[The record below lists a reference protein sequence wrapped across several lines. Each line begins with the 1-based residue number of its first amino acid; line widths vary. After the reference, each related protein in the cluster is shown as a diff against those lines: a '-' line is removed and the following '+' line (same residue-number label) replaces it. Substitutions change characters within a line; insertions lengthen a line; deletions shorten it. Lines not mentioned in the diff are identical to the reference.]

1 MRANTFYC
9 LFFCSPPFLQQ
20 SSSCSNKNLTYSF
33 GYQFLKSFPSLSFS
47 ERNNPSLSTTSHS
60 ASNVDVKGIPSLN
73 DVDFS
78 VLTSSGN
85 DLPSVVQSSLSNGFS
100 NMRIFEKNIFFL
112 MALISTAILV
122 LEVLI
127 NDIRQLRQTSDFPPQ
142 ENDMREMPFSAEGGG
157 EKDMDEATETTID

>member
-1 MRANTFYC
+1 M
-9 LFFCSPPFLQQ
+9 
-20 SSSCSNKNLTYSF
+20 
-33 GYQFLKSFPSLSFS
+33 
-47 ERNNPSLSTTSHS
+47 STTFHS

-157 EKDMDEATETTID
+157 NKEMDEATKTTID